1 VNGVQGY
8 QKSFEQLI
16 RLLIVLGCEV
26 SFDVKDVDKRRR
38 A

>member
-1 VNGVQGY
+1 LDTANS

-26 SFDVKDVDKRRR
+26 SFGVKDVEKLRR